1 MGRLRIV
8 SPAGY
13 VDCLT
18 CAGARGLA
26 RKAAIW
32 MRSRGETVAIFAGDD
47 LLAVAYLVP
56 DEDGRLE
63 FCLSLRS
70 EAQAH
75 ILALCRFAHRT
86 LREIANHGAV
96 VFCRVYEGNRTG
108 AQMARLVGFR
118 PDIGIN
124 WLFRGDD
131 DDASGFGPVRRRGR
145 QDGLEGGGK
154 IAAVAAGG
162 E

>member
-32 MRSRGETVAIFAGDD
+32 MRSRGETLAIFAGDE

-56 DEDGRLE
+56 DDLGRLE
-63 FCLSLRS
+63 FCLSLRP
-70 EAQAH
+70 EARGH

-86 LREIANHGAV
+86 LRDIANHGAV

-118 PDIGIN
+118 PDTGIN
-124 WLFRGDD
+124 WLFRGDG
-131 DDASGFGPVRRRGR
+131 DDASGFRPIRRGR
-145 QDGLEGGGK
+145 QDRLEGSGE
-154 IAAVAAGG
+154 IEAAAAGG

>member
-1 MGRLRIV
+1 MGRLRVV

-26 RKAAIW
+26 RKASIW
-32 MRSRGETVAIFAGDD
+32 MRSRGETLAIFAGDE

-56 DEDGRLE
+56 DEEGRLE
-63 FCLSLRS
+63 FCLSLRR
-70 EAQAH
+70 EARAH

-118 PDIGIN
+118 PDTGIN
-124 WLFRGDD
+124 WLLRGDD
-131 DDASGFGPVRRRGR
+131 DDGSGERPVRRRG
-145 QDGLEGGGK
+145 QYGLEGGSEEP
-154 IAAVAAGG
+154 AAAAGG